1 MTAWQAALL
10 ALVQAVTEFLPV
22 SSSGHLILLPRLL
35 GWSDQ
40 GLEFDIATNSGTL
53 IAVMAYFRSD
63 IARMARVF
71 FTSFRASARASNSD
85 ARMLWLLAW
94 GTIPAGLAGLFVKGW
109 IAGQGREPHL
119 IAATAIVYGL
129 LLLFADRRALRR
141 RGAPAGRDARGGGGR
156 ELSDF
161 GLREAILVGCA
172 QALALVPGTS
182 RSGITITAAL
192 LLGFARPA
200 AARFSFLL
208 AIPIGLVLAAKQL
221 LDVLRGLPLG
231 IPPGALAIG
240 IAVSAVAGYAVIA
253 FLLDWVRK
261 RSLAPF
267 ALYRVALGIALLVIF
282 AR

>member
-1 MTAWQAALL
+1 MTPWQAAVL

-53 IAVMAYFRSD
+53 LAVMAYFRAD
-63 IARMARVF
+63 LARMARVF
-71 FTSFRASARASNSD
+71 FSSFRPAERAANPD
-85 ARMLWLLAW
+85 ARLIWLLALA
-94 GTIPAGLAGLFVKGW
+94 TIPAGIAGLLAKGW
-109 IAGQGREPHL
+109 ISSYGRDPRL
-119 IAATAIVYGL
+119 IAATAIFYGAL
-129 LLLFADRRALRR
+129 LLYADRRATRATL
-141 RGAPAGRDARGGGGR
+141 AGGGR
-156 ELSDF
+156 ELSEF
-161 GLREAILVGCA
+161 GLGAALLVGCA

-182 RSGITITAAL
+182 RSGITLTAAL

-208 AIPIGLVLAAKQL
+208 AIPIGLVLALKQVV
-221 LDVLRGLPLG
+221 DVLRGLPLG
-231 IPPGALAIG
+231 VPPGALAIG
-240 IAVSAVAGYAVIA
+240 IAVSGIAGYAVIA

-267 ALYRVALGIALLVIF
+267 AWYRLALGAVLLLVF

>member
-1 MTAWQAALL
+1 MTPWQAAVL

-22 SSSGHLILLPRLL
+22 SSSGHLILLPRIL

-63 IARMARVF
+63 IARMAREF
-71 FTSFRASARASNSD
+71 RASFRASERASNPD

-94 GTIPAGLAGLFVKGW
+94 GTVPAGLAGLVLKEW
-109 IAGQGREPHL
+109 IGSQGRDPIL
-119 IAATAIVYGL
+119 IAATAIFYGL
-129 LLLFADRRALRR
+129 LLLYADRRTGSALAVP
-141 RGAPAGRDARGGGGR
+141 GGRDLN
-156 ELSDF
+156 EL
-161 GLREAILVGCA
+161 GMRAALLVGCA

-182 RSGITITAAL
+182 RSGVTITAAL

-221 LDVLRGLPLG
+221 ADALRGVPLG
-231 IPPGALAIG
+231 VAPQTLAIG

-267 ALYRVALGIALLVIF
+267 ALYRVALGIALLMIF

>member
-1 MTAWQAALL
+1 MTPWQAAIL
-10 ALVQAVTEFLPV
+10 AVVQAVTEFLPI

-35 GWSDQ
+35 GWTDQ

-53 IAVMAYFRSD
+53 LAVMAYFRND
-63 IARMARVF
+63 IARMARSSF
-71 FTSFRASARASNSD
+71 ACFRAEERAVDPD

-94 GTIPAGLAGLFVKGW
+94 ATIPAGLAGLLAKGW
-109 IAGQGREPHL
+109 IVSEGREPRL
-119 IAATAIVYGL
+119 IAATAIGYGAL
-129 LLLFADRRALRR
+129 LLYADRRAS
-141 RGAPAGRDARGGGGR
+141 RGALLGAGR
-156 ELSDF
+156 ELGDF
-161 GLREAILVGCA
+161 GMREALLVGCA

-208 AIPIGLVLAAKQL
+208 AIPIGLVLAAKQIF
-221 LDVLRGLPLG
+221 DVARGLPLG
-231 IPPGALAIG
+231 VSPGTLAIG
-240 IAVSAVAGYAVIA
+240 IAVSGVAGFAVIA
-253 FLLDWVRK
+253 FLLDWVRQ

-267 ALYRVALGIALLVIF
+267 AWYRLALGAVLLVIF

>member
-1 MTAWQAALL
+1 MTPWQAAVL

-53 IAVMAYFRSD
+53 LAVMAYFRAD
-63 IARMARVF
+63 LARMARVF
-71 FTSFRASARASNSD
+71 FASFRPAERAANPD
-85 ARMLWLLAW
+85 ARLIWLLALA
-94 GTIPAGLAGLFVKGW
+94 TIPAGIAGLLAKGW
-109 IAGQGREPHL
+109 ISSYGRDPRL
-119 IAATAIVYGL
+119 IAATAIFYGAL
-129 LLLFADRRALRR
+129 LLYADRRATRATL
-141 RGAPAGRDARGGGGR
+141 AGGGR
-156 ELSDF
+156 ELSEF
-161 GLREAILVGCA
+161 GLGAALLVGCA

-182 RSGITITAAL
+182 RSGITLTAAL

-208 AIPIGLVLAAKQL
+208 AIPIGLVLALKQVV
-221 LDVLRGLPLG
+221 DVLRGLPLG
-231 IPPGALAIG
+231 VPPGALAIG
-240 IAVSAVAGYAVIA
+240 IAVSGIAGYAVIA

-267 ALYRVALGIALLVIF
+267 AWYRLALGVVLLLVF
-282 AR
+282 AG

>member
-1 MTAWQAALL
+1 MTPWQAAVL

-53 IAVMAYFRSD
+53 LAVMAYFRAD
-63 IARMARVF
+63 LARMARVF
-71 FTSFRASARASNSD
+71 FSSFRPAERAANPD
-85 ARMLWLLAW
+85 ARLIWLLALA
-94 GTIPAGLAGLFVKGW
+94 TIPAGIAGLLAKGW
-109 IAGQGREPHL
+109 ISSYGRDPRL
-119 IAATAIVYGL
+119 IAATAIFYGAL
-129 LLLFADRRALRR
+129 LLYADRRATRATL
-141 RGAPAGRDARGGGGR
+141 AGGGR
-156 ELSDF
+156 ELSEF
-161 GLREAILVGCA
+161 GLGAALLVGCA

-182 RSGITITAAL
+182 RSGITLTAAL

-208 AIPIGLVLAAKQL
+208 AIPIGLVLALKQVV
-221 LDVLRGLPLG
+221 DVLRGLPLG
-231 IPPGALAIG
+231 VPPGALAIG
-240 IAVSAVAGYAVIA
+240 IAVSGIAGYAVIA

-267 ALYRVALGIALLVIF
+267 AWYRLALGVVLLLVF
-282 AR
+282 AG

>member
-1 MTAWQAALL
+1 MTPWQAAVL

-53 IAVMAYFRSD
+53 LAVMAYFRAD
-63 IARMARVF
+63 LARMARVF
-71 FTSFRASARASNSD
+71 FSSFRPAERAANPD
-85 ARMLWLLAW
+85 ARLIWLLALA
-94 GTIPAGLAGLFVKGW
+94 TIPAGIAGLLAKGW
-109 IAGQGREPHL
+109 ISSYGRDPRL
-119 IAATAIVYGL
+119 IAATAIFYGAL
-129 LLLFADRRALRR
+129 LLYADRRATRATL
-141 RGAPAGRDARGGGGR
+141 AGGGR
-156 ELSDF
+156 ELSEF
-161 GLREAILVGCA
+161 GLGAALLVGFA

-182 RSGITITAAL
+182 RSGITLTAAL

-208 AIPIGLVLAAKQL
+208 AIPIGLVLALKQVV
-221 LDVLRGLPLG
+221 DVLRGLPLG
-231 IPPGALAIG
+231 VPPGALAIG
-240 IAVSAVAGYAVIA
+240 IAVSGIAGYAVIA

-267 ALYRVALGIALLVIF
+267 AWYRLALGVVLLLVF
-282 AR
+282 AG

>member
-1 MTAWQAALL
+1 MTSWQAVIL

-35 GWSDQ
+35 GWPDQ
-40 GLEFDIATNSGTL
+40 GLEFDIATNTGTL
-53 IAVMAYFRSD
+53 LAVMAYFRSD

-71 FTSFRASARASNSD
+71 LASFRASERAANPD

-94 GTIPAGLAGLFVKGW
+94 GTVPAGVAGLLFKGW
-109 IAGQGREPHL
+109 IASQGREPLL
-119 IAATAIVYGL
+119 IATTAILYGAL
-129 LLLFADRRALRR
+129 LFFADRQAKGEGEGRDLEALALR
-141 RGAPAGRDARGGGGR
+141 DA
-156 ELSDF
+156 L
-161 GLREAILVGCA
+161 LIGCA

-182 RSGITITAAL
+182 RSGVTMTAAL

-200 AARFSFLL
+200 AARFAFLL
-208 AIPIGLVLAAKQL
+208 AIPIGLLVGAKQL
-221 LDVLRGLPLG
+221 ADVLSGLPLG
-231 IPPGALAIG
+231 VPPGAVAIG

-253 FLLDWVRK
+253 FLLDWVRR

-267 ALYRVALGIALLVIF
+267 ALYRVALGLALFMLF

>member
-1 MTAWQAALL
+1 MTPWQAALL

-53 IAVMAYFRSD
+53 LAVIAYFRAD
-63 IARMARVF
+63 LWRMARVF
-71 FTSFRASARASNSD
+71 FASFRAEERAANSD
-85 ARMLWLLAW
+85 ARLLWLLTWA
-94 GTIPAGLAGLFVKGW
+94 TVPAGIAGLLAKGW
-109 IAGQGREPHL
+109 IGTYGRDPRL
-119 IAATAIVYGL
+119 IAATAIIYGAL
-129 LLLFADRRALRR
+129 LLYADRRASRAAGDGEG
-141 RGAPAGRDARGGGGR
+141 RGL
-156 ELSDF
+156 EEF
-161 GLREAILVGCA
+161 GLGAALLVGCA

-208 AIPIGLVLAAKQL
+208 AVPIGLVLALKQIA
-221 LDVLRGLPLG
+221 DVLRGQPIG
-231 IPPGALAIG
+231 VPAGALAIG
-240 IAVSAVAGYAVIA
+240 IAVSALAGYAVIA

-267 ALYRVALGIALLVIF
+267 AWYRLGLGVTLLIVF

>member
-1 MTAWQAALL
+1 MTPWQAALL
-10 ALVQAVTEFLPV
+10 AVVQAVTEFLPV

-40 GLEFDIATNSGTL
+40 GLEFDIATNTGTL

-63 IARMARVF
+63 LARMAR
-71 FTSFRASARASNSD
+71 SFSASFSAAERSANPD
-85 ARMLWLLAW
+85 ARLLWLLALA
-94 GTIPAGLAGLFVKGW
+94 TIPAGLAGLLAKEW
-109 IAGQGREPHL
+109 IASYGRDPRL
-119 IAATAIVYGL
+119 IAATAIFYGA
-129 LLLFADRRALRR
+129 LLLFADRRSSA
-141 RGAPAGRDARGGGGR
+141 GGAGRAL
-156 ELSDF
+156 EEF
-161 GLREAILVGCA
+161 GLREALLVGCA

-208 AIPIGLVLAAKQL
+208 AVPIGLVLALKQL
-221 LDVLRGLPLG
+221 ADALRGIPLG
-231 IPPGALAIG
+231 VPPGALAIG

-267 ALYRVALGIALLVIF
+267 AWYRLALGVVLLVVF

>member
-1 MTAWQAALL
+1 MTSWQAVIL

-40 GLEFDIATNSGTL
+40 GLEFDIATNTGTL

-71 FTSFRASARASNSD
+71 AASFRASARAADPD
-85 ARMLWLLAW
+85 ARMVWLLVW
-94 GTIPAGLAGLFVKGW
+94 GTVPAGLAGLLFKGW
-109 IAGQGREPHL
+109 IASQGREPLL
-119 IAATAIVYGL
+119 IAATAIAYGSL
-129 LLLFADRRALRR
+129 LLVADRRA
-141 RGAPAGRDARGGGGR
+141 RGERDGR
-156 ELSDF
+156 ELQALA
-161 GLREAILVGCA
+161 LRDAIFIGCA

-208 AIPIGLVLAAKQL
+208 AIPIGLLVAAKQGADL
-221 LDVLRGLPLG
+221 LAGIALG
-231 IPPGALAIG
+231 VPPAAIAIG

-267 ALYRVALGIALLVIF
+267 ALYRIALGLALF
-282 AR
+282 ALFVR

>member
-1 MTAWQAALL
+1 MTPWQAAVL

-22 SSSGHLILLPRLL
+22 SSSGHLILLPRIL

-53 IAVMAYFRSD
+53 LAVMAYFRKD
-63 IARMARVF
+63 VARMARVF
-71 FTSFRASARASNSD
+71 LASFRTSERASDPD
-85 ARMLWLLAW
+85 ARMLWMLGWA
-94 GTIPAGLAGLFVKGW
+94 TIPAGLAGLSLKGW
-109 IAGQGREPHL
+109 IGSQGRDPQL
-119 IAATAIVYGL
+119 IAATAIFYGL
-129 LLLFADRRALRR
+129 LLLYADRRAGIPLAVPVGREV
-141 RGAPAGRDARGGGGR
+141 GDLGMRDA
-156 ELSDF
+156 L
-161 GLREAILVGCA
+161 LVGCA

-182 RSGITITAAL
+182 RSGVTITAAL

-221 LDVLRGLPLG
+221 VDALRGLPLG
-231 IPPGALAIG
+231 VSPQALAIG

-253 FLLDWVRK
+253 FLLDWVRR

-267 ALYRVALGIALLVIF
+267 ALYRLALGVALLVIF

>member
-1 MTAWQAALL
+1 MTPWQAAVL

-53 IAVMAYFRSD
+53 LAVMAYFRAD
-63 IARMARVF
+63 LARMARVF
-71 FTSFRASARASNSD
+71 FASFRPAERAANPD
-85 ARMLWLLAW
+85 ARLIWLLALA
-94 GTIPAGLAGLFVKGW
+94 TIPAGIAGLLAKGW
-109 IAGQGREPHL
+109 ISSYGSDPRL
-119 IAATAIVYGL
+119 IAATAIFYGAL
-129 LLLFADRRALRR
+129 LLYADRRATRATL
-141 RGAPAGRDARGGGGR
+141 AGGGR
-156 ELSDF
+156 ELSEF
-161 GLREAILVGCA
+161 GLGAALLVGCA

-182 RSGITITAAL
+182 RSGIPLTAAL

-208 AIPIGLVLAAKQL
+208 AIPIGLVLALKQVV
-221 LDVLRGLPLG
+221 DVLRGLPLG
-231 IPPGALAIG
+231 VPPGALAIG
-240 IAVSAVAGYAVIA
+240 IAVSGIAGYAVIA

-267 ALYRVALGIALLVIF
+267 AWYRLALGVVLLLVF
-282 AR
+282 AG

>member
-1 MTAWQAALL
+1 MTLWQATLL

-35 GWSDQ
+35 GWPDQ

-53 IAVMAYFRSD
+53 IAVMAYFRRD
-63 IARMARVF
+63 IARMAREF
-71 FTSFRASARASNSD
+71 GASFRAAERAANPD
-85 ARMLWLLAW
+85 ARMIWLLAW
-94 GTIPAGLAGLFVKGW
+94 GTIPAGLAGLFLKGW
-109 IAGQGREPHL
+109 IAGQAREPRL
-119 IAATAIVYGL
+119 IATTAIFYGL
-129 LLLFADRRALRR
+129 LLLFADRRSQTA
-141 RGAPAGRDARGGGGR
+141 AGRGPGRGLE
-156 ELSDF
+156 EL
-161 GLREAILVGCA
+161 GMREALLIGCA

-208 AIPIGLVLAAKQL
+208 AIPIGLAVAAKQV
-221 LDVLRGLPLG
+221 LDVARGMPLG
-231 IPPGALAIG
+231 VPTGALIVG

-253 FLLDWVRK
+253 FLLDWVRR

-267 ALYRVALGIALLVIF
+267 AIYRLALGVALFVIF

>member
-1 MTAWQAALL
+1 MTPWQAALL
-10 ALVQAVTEFLPV
+10 ALVQAVTEFLPI

-35 GWSDQ
+35 GWTDQ

-53 IAVMAYFRSD
+53 LAVMAYFRHD
-63 IARMARVF
+63 LARMARALPA
-71 FTSFRASARASNSD
+71 SFRTAARAANPD
-85 ARMLWLLAW
+85 ARLLWLLAW
-94 GTIPAGLAGLFVKGW
+94 ATIPAGLTGLLAKDW
-109 IAGQGREPHL
+109 IVSQGREPLL
-119 IAATAIVYGL
+119 IAATALGYGAL
-129 LLLFADRRALRR
+129 LLYADRRAAV
-141 RGAPAGRDARGGGGR
+141 GSAGRAL
-156 ELSDF
+156 EEF
-161 GLREAILVGCA
+161 GLREALLVGGA

-208 AIPIGLVLAAKQL
+208 AIPIGLALALKQIA
-221 LDVLRGLPLG
+221 DVMRGMPLG
-231 IPPGALAIG
+231 VPPGSLVIG

-267 ALYRVALGIALLVIF
+267 AWYRMALGVVLLLLF
-282 AR
+282 AG

>member
-1 MTAWQAALL
+1 MTPWQAAVL

-53 IAVMAYFRSD
+53 LAVMAYFRAD
-63 IARMARVF
+63 LARMARVF
-71 FTSFRASARASNSD
+71 FASFRPAERAANPD
-85 ARMLWLLAW
+85 ARLIWLLALV
-94 GTIPAGLAGLFVKGW
+94 TIPAGIAGLLAKGW
-109 IAGQGREPHL
+109 ISSYGRDPRL
-119 IAATAIVYGL
+119 IAATAIFYGAL
-129 LLLFADRRALRR
+129 LLYADRRATRATL
-141 RGAPAGRDARGGGGR
+141 AGGGR
-156 ELSDF
+156 ELSEF
-161 GLREAILVGCA
+161 GLGAALLVGCA

-182 RSGITITAAL
+182 RSGITLTAAL

-208 AIPIGLVLAAKQL
+208 AIPIGLVLALKQVV
-221 LDVLRGLPLG
+221 DVLRGLPLG
-231 IPPGALAIG
+231 VPPGALAIG
-240 IAVSAVAGYAVIA
+240 IAVSGIAGYAVIA

-267 ALYRVALGIALLVIF
+267 AWYRLALGVVLLLVF
-282 AR
+282 AG